1 MSISTKDDVQNLLM
15 TLLSVWTGGFHS
27 ADWCQEGTA
36 CCGWSEKNIP
46 SYITQALSSKH
57 NPPPPPCPKYSPFS
71 AVLKYN
77 CALSALERV
86 LTSALLTVLMAIFFC
101 FTQMAKNSL
110 PATPGGDT
118 QLRGA
123 LDWTVGGVYM
133 CVRKQCSCRFT
144 LVNVLMCAY
153 PDTDVLVIPLRVR

>member
-1 MSISTKDDVQNLLM
+1 M

-46 SYITQALSSKH
+46 SYITQALSSKQ
-57 NPPPPPCPKYSPFS
+57 NPPPPCPKYSPFS

-77 CALSALERV
+77 CARSALERV
-86 LTSALLTVLMAIFFC
+86 LTSALLTVLMAIFFS

-123 LDWTVGGVYM
+123 LDWTVGGGVHVCSQAVFLSVHTCKRVDVCISGYR
-133 CVRKQCSCRFT
+133 CVS
-144 LVNVLMCAY
+144 
-153 PDTDVLVIPLRVR
+153 DTPEIALDICVISWP